1 MLNQPTAPEGAAATS
16 TAPPSHV
23 ISLVLALAAAAC
35 GLAIALSP
43 LLPWIESRLVYFPG
57 HITGFSTGGDEDIT
71 WLLGPIP
78 DGVPV
83 SLLGLGVCVVG
94 GLLAFLS
101 WHRQDREPAGK
112 RLLIPLFGLI
122 AVLAGVAMVW
132 VFVSYARFTDDGEG
146 LVGAGSGISIAF
158 LATLATGAL
167 GLAGIIVLAVLKPSP
182 QMSPW
187 ASPATSA
194 PQAGSGEGFR
204 G

>member
-83 SLLGLGVCVVG
+83 SLLGLGICAVG
-94 GLLAFLS
+94 GLATLS
-101 WHRQDREPAGK
+101 WHRQDQEPASK
-112 RLLIPLFGLI
+112 RLIPLFGLT
-122 AVLAGVAMVW
+122 ALFAGAALVW
-132 VFVSYARFTDDGEG
+132 VGVSYARFTDDTEG
-146 LVGAGSGISIAF
+146 LVGAGSGLSIAV
-158 LATLATGAL
+158 LATLAAGAL
-167 GLAGIIVLAVLKPSP
+167 GLAGIIVLAVVKPTTP
-182 QMSPW
+182 
-187 ASPATSA
+187 TSA
-194 PQAGSGEGFR
+194 WAPQTAPEPSAIRPGEP
-204 G
+204 